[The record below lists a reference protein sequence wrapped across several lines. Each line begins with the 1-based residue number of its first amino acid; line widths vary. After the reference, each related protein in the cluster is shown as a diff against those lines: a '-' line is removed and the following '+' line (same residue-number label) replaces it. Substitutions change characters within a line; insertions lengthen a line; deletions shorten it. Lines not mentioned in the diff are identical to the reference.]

1 LFSSESVTEG
11 HPDKMCDQIS
21 DAVLDWALSQTP
33 TARVACESG
42 IKSDE
47 TRSWVAVFGEV
58 TPSVPDNVV
67 DEIVR
72 RVITKIG
79 YTSADTG
86 FDLNNATIESVL
98 SRQSGDIAL
107 GVDQALE
114 AKQGELEDDLDTG
127 AGDQGMMFGFACD
140 ESPELMP
147 LPIALAHRL
156 TRRLAQVRKDGTLPW
171 LRPDGK
177 SQVTVEYSY
186 GVPKRVD
193 AVVISTQH
201 AADVDNEQIEREVRK
216 HVIEPVIEANLLDE
230 ETKYFINP
238 TGRFVV
244 GGPFGDSGLTGRKI
258 IVDTYGGMARHGGGA
273 FSGKDPTKVDRSA
286 AYAARWVA
294 KNVVAAGLAK
304 RCELNLAYAIGVARP
319 VSVAVETFGTE
330 SVPVEQIER
339 AITETFDLR
348 PAGIIKALDLRR
360 PIFEQTAA
368 YGHFG
373 RTDLDVPWERTE
385 FVDKLKAAV
394 GANAAR

>member
-1 LFSSESVTEG
+1 
-11 HPDKMCDQIS
+11 MCDQIS
-21 DAVLDWALSQTP
+21 DAVLDWALSKTP

-58 TPSVPDNVV
+58 TPSVPDDVV

-98 SRQSGDIAL
+98 SRQSGDIAQ

-156 TRRLAQVRKDGTLPW
+156 TRRLAEVRKNGTLPW

-186 GVPKRVD
+186 G
-193 AVVISTQH
+193 
-201 AADVDNEQIEREVRK
+201 
-216 HVIEPVIEANLLDE
+216 
-230 ETKYFINP
+230 
-238 TGRFVV
+238 
-244 GGPFGDSGLTGRKI
+244 
-258 IVDTYGGMARHGGGA
+258 
-273 FSGKDPTKVDRSA
+273 
-286 AYAARWVA
+286 
-294 KNVVAAGLAK
+294 
-304 RCELNLAYAIGVARP
+304 
-319 VSVAVETFGTE
+319 
-330 SVPVEQIER
+330 
-339 AITETFDLR
+339 
-348 PAGIIKALDLRR
+348 
-360 PIFEQTAA
+360 
-368 YGHFG
+368 
-373 RTDLDVPWERTE
+373 
-385 FVDKLKAAV
+385 
-394 GANAAR
+394 